1 MVKKIEPNAGLVS
14 GGTQIELSG
23 INFAYR
29 PEYGVVPHC
38 KIGKKV
44 IRAQF
49 HSPVRIICISP
60 PNEDITSPQLVQVS
74 LNGFDFVDTGLLF
87 TYYEQ
92 PILSNMFPISGPE
105 SGGTQI
111 YLTGNRIANMSDPW
125 KFKCRFSS
133 LNADIPPK
141 FIPAYFIND
150 TTVLCSSPG
159 GWGRGVSV
167 HVQLTLN
174 GVDYSDNNFQF
185 FYYNIGRH
193 HPKSGPASGKG
204 IKIIVDGSGFRNE
217 SKIFCV
223 LDKALYLPLNV
234 LTDGIEC
241 PVPPAK
247 VGPET
252 HLDVDFSIIIDGIWH
267 NFHDGFTYYHQIEVF
282 DVQPRNGPAEGHGI
296 IQISG
301 RNFRNFKNA
310 DVSCKIGS
318 EIGKAIVI
326 NDELMNCTVEEITLV
341 DEDQAHFVT
350 ASLNRYSWV
359 DNNETLTFVPYG
371 II

>member
-1 MVKKIEPNAGLVS
+1 LYMSVGEEISINKTVYKEVTDEATGHVSMQAVIQTDHIYHLGNSKVEYYYYKQPVVKKIEPNAGLVS
-14 GGTQIELSG
+14 GGTQIEISG

-44 IRAQF
+44 VRAQF

-74 LNGFDFVDTGLLF
+74 LNGFDYVDTGLLF

-92 PILSNMFPISGPE
+92 PILSNMYPISGPE

-133 LNADIPPK
+133 INADIPPK

-167 HVQLTLN
+167 LVQLTLN
-174 GVDYSDNNFQF
+174 GVDYSDNNF
-185 FYYNIGRH
+185 
-193 HPKSGPASGKG
+193 
-204 IKIIVDGSGFRNE
+204 
-217 SKIFCV
+217 
-223 LDKALYLPLNV
+223 
-234 LTDGIEC
+234 
-241 PVPPAK
+241 
-247 VGPET
+247 
-252 HLDVDFSIIIDGIWH
+252 
-267 NFHDGFTYYHQIEVF
+267 
-282 DVQPRNGPAEGHGI
+282 
-296 IQISG
+296 
-301 RNFRNFKNA
+301 
-310 DVSCKIGS
+310 
-318 EIGKAIVI
+318 
-326 NDELMNCTVEEITLV
+326 
-341 DEDQAHFVT
+341 
-350 ASLNRYSWV
+350 
-359 DNNETLTFVPYG
+359 
-371 II
+371 